1 MNSRHMIHSSSF
13 WTLVGLCFVVG
24 CGPTEDPRITE
35 LREQFLQTA
44 PPAAAD
50 SIRAVLD
57 RYADTEQQAAEV
69 TIVGRIHGGE
79 LDPIDPKLASFA
91 LSELPDPGHN
101 HDDPGDCPFCK
112 HKAESAPFAVIQ
124 FTDSSGAVIDIPA
137 DDLFGLA
144 KNNDVVVTGT
154 STLVEDMLVVSASRV
169 TIMPDVDSAR
179 ALLPNGYSVSST
191 SSQASPGADESHIV
205 ELDASMPP
213 E

>member
-1 MNSRHMIHSSSF
+1 MNSRHMIHSSTF

-24 CGPTEDPRITE
+24 CGGTEDPRIAE
-35 LREQFLQTA
+35 LRERFLQSA
-44 PPAAAD
+44 PPETAE
-50 SIRAVLD
+50 SIRAVLE
-57 RYADTEQQAAEV
+57 RYAEADAKVAEV

-79 LDPIDPKLASFA
+79 LDPIDPEKASFA

-112 HKAESAPFAVIQ
+112 HKAENAPFAVIQ
-124 FTDSSGAVIDIPA
+124 FTDSSGSVIDIPTSV
-137 DDLFGLA
+137 LFGLA

-154 STLVEDMLVVSASRV
+154 STLVEDMLVVSASHV

-179 ALLPNGYSVSST
+179 ALLPSGYSVSSA
-191 SSQASPGADESHIV
+191 SSQDPSAADESHIV
-205 ELDASMPP
+205 ELDDSMPP